1 MATTSKTPTI
11 DRDDPAQLEAGRAL
25 VVQYLEE
32 AHATEA
38 ALVTTLQAH
47 ITMTPTGDYRALLDR
62 HLGETRQ
69 QARSIERRLE
79 ELGAGSDLLS
89 AATGLARTLVGQV
102 LALSKGPIDMLRG
115 SGGEE
120 KLLKNAKDECATE
133 ALEIA
138 TYDAL
143 EVAAEAVGDARTARL
158 AAAHR
163 AQEER
168 MLAGLR
174 ETIPALTRAA
184 VLSRAGGEPGHSLAE
199 TAPADNVR
207 PLRERARSGPS
218 GGERTGGGDALP
230 IAGYDDLNAGA
241 IVSRLGDLGQREL
254 RMLAEYERA
263 NRGRRSVL
271 SRIEALLAD
280 EPWHG
285 YDDLDA
291 EEVVSRL
298 ADADGA
304 TAGAV
309 RTYEGAHQRRVAVL
323 EAAQRRLAAT

>member
-1 MATTSKTPTI
+1 MATTSKPPTI

-32 AHATEA
+32 AHATEL

-47 ITMTPTGDYRALLDR
+47 ITMTPPGGYRALLDR

-69 QARSIERRLE
+69 HARAIERRLE
-79 ELGAGSDLLS
+79 ELGARSDLLS
-89 AATGLARTLVGQV
+89 AATGLARTLIGQV

-143 EVAAEAVGDARTARL
+143 EVAAEAIGDAKTARL
-158 AAAHR
+158 AASHR
-163 AQEER
+163 GQEER

-174 ETIPALTRAA
+174 ETIPALTRGA
-184 VLSRAGGEPGHSLAE
+184 VVARAGGEPTYDA
-199 TAPADNVR
+199 TPAPAADNVR
-207 PLRERARSGPS
+207 SPRDHELSSRSGEE
-218 GGERTGGGDALP
+218 GTGADDELP

-241 IVSRLGDLGQREL
+241 IVSRLGGLGQQQL
-254 RMLAEYERA
+254 AVLAEYERGH
-263 NRGRRSVL
+263 RGRRSVL
-271 SRIEALLAD
+271 SRIEALQAD
-280 EPWHG
+280 EPWAG
-285 YDDLDA
+285 YDDLTA
-291 EEVVSRL
+291 GEVVSRL
-298 ADADGA
+298 SEADGP

-309 RTYEGAHQRRVAVL
+309 RTYEGVHQRRVDVL